1 MRNIIRTLGICLTAG
16 LALGLAACGPE
27 ESSDKGQAAAPKSAA
42 SAPLKEVTV
51 AVSIYA
57 GWMPHYYANEAGIY
71 KKWGEKY
78 GYDVKVKYMDYVASI
93 EAYMAGEADAV
104 VMTNMEALDMPAAAG
119 VDTTVVVMG
128 DYSNGND
135 AVLVRNGLTCEQV
148 AGKKVY
154 LVEKTVS
161 HYLLGR
167 MLESCGLKE
176 SDVTLVNVSDSDI
189 APSFLANTS
198 QEVVVTWNP
207 MVMEI
212 QKAPGIT
219 NIFDSSKIPGEIQ
232 DVLAVNSKVLSA
244 NPDFARALT
253 GAWYE
258 VMDVMN
264 TPGAEAKA
272 AKTQMAQLAGTN
284 LTEYEGQLA
293 TTAMFY
299 TAGDAL
305 TYLTS
310 PELKAKMDSVRQFC
324 FTHDLLGENAKSA
337 DVVGIQ
343 FPDGSVL
350 GDSTNIKLRYDAT
363 FTQEYL
369 DGKISLK

>member
-1 MRNIIRTLGICLTAG
+1 MTRIIRALGLGALLLAG
-16 LALGLAACGPE
+16 LALTACGPE
-27 ESSDKGQAAAPKSAA
+27 DNASSNNGVQPQAAAPK
-42 SAPLKEVTV
+42 EMTI

-57 GWMPHYYANEAGIY
+57 GWMPHYYANEAGVY
-71 KKWGEKY
+71 EKWGEKY
-78 GYDVKVKYMDYVASI
+78 GYDIKVKYMDYVASI

-135 AVLVRNGLTCEQV
+135 AVLVRNGLTCEGIK
-148 AGKKVY
+148 GKKVY

-161 HYLLGR
+161 HYLMAR
-167 MLESCGLKE
+167 ALESCGLTE
-176 SDVTLVNVSDSDI
+176 ADVTIVNVSDSDI
-189 APSFLANTS
+189 APSFLANTD

-212 QKAPGIT
+212 QKAPGID
-219 NIFDSSKIPGEIQ
+219 NIFSSAQTPGEIQ
-232 DVLAVNSKVLSA
+232 DVLAVNTNVLKA

-264 TPGAEAKA
+264 TPGPDAKA

-299 TAGDAL
+299 TAADAL
-305 TYLTS
+305 TYFQS
-310 PELKAKMDSVRQFC
+310 PELKTKMDSVRQFC
-324 FTHDLLGENAKSA
+324 FSHDLLGEGAASA

-343 FPDGSVL
+343 FPDGTIL
-350 GDSTNIKLRYDAT
+350 GDPANVKLRYNAS
-363 FTQEYL
+363 FTQEYVN
-369 DGKISLK
+369 GKISLK

>member
-1 MRNIIRTLGICLTAG
+1 MKIKFHTLAICLLAG
-16 LALGLAACGPE
+16 LALTACKH
-27 ESSDKGQAAAPKSAA
+27 ESSDEGEKAVPESQASVVPK
-42 SAPLKEVTV
+42 KQMTI

-57 GWMPHYYANEAGIY
+57 GWMPHYYANEVGVY

-78 GYDVKVKYMDYVASI
+78 GYDIKVKYMDYVASI

-148 AGKKVY
+148 RGKKVY

-161 HYLLGR
+161 HYILGR
-167 MLESCGLKE
+167 MLGSCGLTE
-176 SDVTLVNVSDSDI
+176 SDVTLVNVSDADI
-189 APSFLANTS
+189 APSFLSNTE

-212 QKAPGIT
+212 LKSAGIT
-219 NIFDSSKIPGEIQ
+219 SIFDSSKIPGEIQ
-232 DVLAVNSKVLSA
+232 DVLAVNSNVLSA

-264 TPGAEAKA
+264 TPGSEAKV
-272 AKTQMAQLAGTN
+272 AKEHMASLAGTS

-299 TAGDAL
+299 TADDAL
-305 TYLTS
+305 AYLYS
-310 PELKAKMDSVRQFC
+310 PELKTKMDSVRQFC
-324 FTHDLLGENAKSA
+324 FTHQLLGENASSA

-343 FPDGSVL
+343 FPDGSIL
-350 GDSTNIKLRYDAT
+350 GDADNIKLRYDAS
-363 FTQEYL
+363 FTKEYFNGGINL
-369 DGKISLK
+369 N